1 MAEAASHRA
10 AGSFANA
17 ITCYTDLLSTA
28 SDHEGTRTNI
38 SIELAK
44 TRLLAG
50 LQLTDHTLIVASLSA
65 LQTLPQ
71 PTQVRTVLH
80 QLAVSFCTTSPHRS
94 DQLAHLPA
102 GTAPASSFGRTP
114 GRAVREWLAGAESG
128 CRSLLGERGQAA
140 A

>member
-65 LQTLPQ
+65 LQTLLQ
-71 PTQVRTVLH
+71 PTQVRTLLR
-80 QLAVSFCTTSPHRS
+80 QLAVSFCTTSRHRS
-94 DQLAHLPA
+94 DRLALFTP
-102 GTAPASSFGRTP
+102 PSSRKCACFELWPNSWP
-114 GRAVREWLAGAESG
+114 GS
-128 CRSLLGERGQAA
+128 S
-140 A
+140 